1 MSQARQGLL
10 FSVAVAALGY
20 FVDLYDIVIFG
31 VVRVASLTALGIS
44 GADITRWGIT
54 LFNLQMTGML
64 VGGIA
69 WGLIGD
75 RLGRRAALLATIS
88 LYSAANIAN
97 GCVVSVGQYAVLRF
111 VAGVGLAGELGAG
124 VTLVAELLPREHRGY
139 GTTVISFLG
148 LVGAL
153 AASWI
158 GSWFDWRT
166 AYFAGGG
173 VGLLVLAGRW
183 WGLRESNLFTAHR
196 GAHQG
201 AHQGQTSQW
210 QDLRQL
216 LGRGPSLRRLL
227 AVVAVGVPIW
237 YVLALFVGFAPEF
250 GKALGVSAPL
260 KVGEVLSWQATGLA
274 IGSACSGLAGEWLR
288 SRKRVIWI
296 CFAAMAALV
305 LAILLRGRTPAIYCR
320 LMFAMGLAQGYWT
333 VFLTMSAE
341 QFGTNVR
348 ATVSTSVPNFV
359 RAMTVPVTLL
369 LQTLAPLLGVLR
381 STMAI
386 GTVVLGLAVLA
397 LLSLQ
402 ETFGRDLA
410 YVEDLCDGRDRR
422 DRRG

>member
-54 LFNLQMTGML
+54 LFNLQMIGML

-97 GCVVSVGQYAVLRF
+97 GFVVSVGQYAVLRF
-111 VAGVGLAGELGAG
+111 IAGVGLAGELGAG

-183 WGLRESNLFTAHR
+183 WGLRESNLYT
-196 GAHQG
+196 AHQG
-201 AHQGQTSQW
+201 RTSQW

-237 YVLALFVGFAPEF
+237 YVSALFVGFAPEF

-296 CFAAMAALV
+296 CFAAMAGLV
-305 LAILLRGRTPAIYCR
+305 LAILLQGRTPAIYCR

-410 YVEDLCDGRDRR
+410 YVEKPRDE
-422 DRRG
+422 RG